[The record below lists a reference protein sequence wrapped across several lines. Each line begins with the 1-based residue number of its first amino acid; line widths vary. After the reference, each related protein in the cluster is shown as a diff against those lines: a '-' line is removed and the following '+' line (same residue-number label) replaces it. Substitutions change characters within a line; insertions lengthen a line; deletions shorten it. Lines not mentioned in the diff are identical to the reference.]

1 MELDTGS
8 PMSLSQYVDEIHRHP
23 LLTREEEAE
32 LTTRYAKDQ
41 DPRVAARLVTANLR
55 LVVKIAYEYRRS
67 SKNILDLVQEG
78 NLGLMQAVR
87 KFDPTRGVKL
97 SSYAAW
103 WIRAY
108 ILRYILNNHRL
119 VKVGTTQAQ
128 RKLFFNLKRVKARF
142 AAMGQ
147 EQDIAEIAKILGVE
161 EADVVEMD
169 QRLASG
175 ETSLDAPVGDA
186 DGRESTLLELLPG
199 NTQSQD
205 EMVDRERLSERA
217 ISVMREVRNEL
228 TGTDVLIF
236 DRRIASDSP
245 LTLQELGDQ
254 LGISRERV
262 RQLEARLVRRLT
274 AAFHAHG

>member
-1 MELDTGS
+1 
-8 PMSLSQYVDEIHRHP
+8 MSLSQYVDEIHRHP

-175 ETSLDAPVGDA
+175 ETSLDAPVGDS
-186 DGRESTLLELLPG
+186 DGRESTMLELLPG
-199 NTQSQD
+199 NAPEQD
-205 EMVDRERLSERA
+205 SLLDRERDSERML
-217 ISVMREVRNEL
+217 SFLKDFRRGL
-228 TGTDVLIF
+228 HGTDLVIF
-236 DRRIASDSP
+236 DRRMVADTP
-245 LTLQELGDQ
+245 LTLQEIGDQ

-262 RQLEARLVRRLT
+262 RQLESRLT
-274 AAFHAHG
+274 RRIKDGYTGVHGQ

>member
-1 MELDTGS
+1 
-8 PMSLSQYVDEIHRHP
+8 MSLSQYVDEIHRHP

-32 LTTRYAKDQ
+32 LTTRYAQDQ

-67 SKNILDLVQEG
+67 SKNILDLIQEG

-87 KFDPTRGVKL
+87 KFDPNRGVKL

-199 NTQSQD
+199 NAQNQD

-262 RQLEARLVRRLT
+262 RQLEARLVKRLA